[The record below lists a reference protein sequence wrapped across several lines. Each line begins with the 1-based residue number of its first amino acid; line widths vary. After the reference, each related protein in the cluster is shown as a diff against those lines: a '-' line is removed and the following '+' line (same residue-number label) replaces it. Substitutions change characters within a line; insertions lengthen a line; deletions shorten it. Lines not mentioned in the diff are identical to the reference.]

1 MDSNPILTELWNLVS
16 RSIQFYI
23 NQRKRSHIS
32 LLKRTQLILLNSCLW
47 RWRLMILAS
56 ANTNFHWKK
65 KRIETSKKYLQI
77 KIYKCCQICFFFL
90 FVRERNTF
98 MISTAWHIKPCNIQ
112 RFIEDTGDLFFGWG
126 VFRQTGQRDPVT
138 VNAWQGFCCLL
149 RGKLCMIIK
158 IK

>member
-1 MDSNPILTELWNLVS
+1 MEFSVKVYTILHQPKKEKPHLSPQTHPSYPSQFVLV
-16 RSIQFYI
+16 
-23 NQRKRSHIS
+23 
-32 LLKRTQLILLNSCLW
+32 TC
-47 RWRLMILAS
+47 MILAS
-56 ANTNFHWKK
+56 AKTNFHWKKKK
-65 KRIETSKKYLQI
+65 KRIETSKMYLQI

-138 VNAWQGFCCLL
+138 LNAWQGFCCLL